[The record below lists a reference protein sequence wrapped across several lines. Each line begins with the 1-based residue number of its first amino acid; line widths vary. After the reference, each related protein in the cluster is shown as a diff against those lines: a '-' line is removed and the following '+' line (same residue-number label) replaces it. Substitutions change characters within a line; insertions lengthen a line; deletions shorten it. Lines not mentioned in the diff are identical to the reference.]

1 MILQAGIVYLIH
13 GGVLVEE
20 LGNGLGIGAM
30 ALHTDLQRL
39 EAAQDQ
45 EGGEGIHDRAG
56 HNLQAEHP
64 DVHAE
69 FRRTHHKAR
78 DHVAVAVEVLGG
90 GVNHHVGAQRQR
102 GLQRGGGKGVV
113 THHLDV
119 GVIGMGDLR
128 HSGDIGN
135 LQVGVGRGF
144 QIHGAGVLLQG
155 GLHGVQVGGVHEA
168 DLYAIAG
175 HAVIQQREG
184 AAVQRT
190 VGHNVLAGAGNR
202 PQGRGNGAH
211 TGSGC
216 HAGLAALQ
224 RRHFILQNG
233 DGGVA
238 QAGIDVTGFLS
249 GKAPSAL
256 LAAVKNK
263 GGGLIDGGRQR
274 TVLCVLHITGV
285 DGFGTKTNVGVHHN
299 SSSCIK
305 KFVDYSLFLKISPLQ
320 NVSHLPSHVVFLK
333 VDVWLSVLFI
343 SNHSVLIGYP

>member
-1 MILQAGIVYLIH
+1 M
-13 GGVLVEE
+13 
-20 LGNGLGIGAM
+20 
-30 ALHTDLQRL
+30 
-39 EAAQDQ
+39 
-45 EGGEGIHDRAG
+45 
-56 HNLQAEHP
+56 
-64 DVHAE
+64 
-69 FRRTHHKAR
+69 
-78 DHVAVAVEVLGG
+78 
-90 GVNHHVGAQRQR
+90 
-102 GLQRGGGKGVV
+102 
-113 THHLDV
+113 
-119 GVIGMGDLR
+119 
-128 HSGDIGN
+128 
-135 LQVGVGRGF
+135 
-144 QIHGAGVLLQG
+144 
-155 GLHGVQVGGVHEA
+155 
-168 DLYAIAG
+168 
-175 HAVIQQREG
+175 IQQREG

-190 VGHNVLAGAGNR
+190 VGHNVLAGAGDG

-238 QAGIDVTGFLS
+238 QSGIDVTGFLS

-333 VDVWLSVLFI
+333 VDAWLSVLFI
-343 SNHSVLIGYP
+343 SNYSVLTGYPGHLPTYCFLFLEAKQNSRISTAVFGKKRYSNNR